1 VLSAFAPTA
10 LLFAQ
15 AAAQNSSI
23 QVSTQADQIKAS
35 RGSTINL
42 GAVQGSRL
50 SNASVS
56 TDIKAKSITADNGA
70 KVEIGTVTGNLKN
83 MSVETHIDVDDIK
96 AKKDLSIAT
105 VTVKPKRESKFA
117 KDKKGQKFS
126 TVTVES
132 GTKVTEIKNT
142 VGSASNLKNMTAKAR
157 AKKYEKTGG
166 VSPGGTL
173 YDHTT
178 KKEVADAQRKGESAG
193 NTTIVNGSEVKRVRK
208 ATNTTGE

>member
-1 VLSAFAPTA
+1 M
-10 LLFAQ
+10 LFAQ
-15 AAAQNSSI
+15 ASAQNSSI

-35 RGSTINL
+35 RGSTINV
-42 GAVQGSRL
+42 GTVQGSRL
-50 SNASVS
+50 SNASVT

-70 KVEIGTVTGNLKN
+70 NVEVGTVKGNLKN
-83 MSVETHIDVDDIK
+83 MSVETHIDVNDIK
-96 AKKDLSIAT
+96 AKKDLSIGT
-105 VTVKPKRESKFA
+105 VTVKPKRESKFT
-117 KDKKGQKFS
+117 KDEQAQKIS

-132 GTKVTEIKNT
+132 DTKVTEIKNT
-142 VGSASNLKNMTAKAR
+142 VGRASNLKNMTAKAR

-178 KKEVADAQRKGESAG
+178 KKEVDDAQRKGESAG
-193 NTTIVNGSEVKRVRK
+193 NTTIVNDSEVKRVRK